1 MNTTQVNK
9 IISNNEEKIYSI
21 TGTREEIKKQYKKI
35 FNSGTNQE
43 KILMKL
49 TKDPYIRASIN
60 FMLTQCNTLYSIF
73 NTSLGGE
80 GVYDMLSQ
88 EANNPI
94 LICRNAISRN
104 AININE
110 NPSAGKNKLIREILV
125 NSSDLLPLDG
135 KYFLIYG
142 PCQSGKSLFI
152 QLVALSH
159 ILYNKCS
166 VIVILR
172 NCVGDSKQLRER
184 SDQFII
190 SHHEAIRTHQGVSFD
205 KKRTLNYIYVGDT
218 KDSTKLKSALSGETP
233 SMIIAIANDTQM
245 KRIKTTL
252 DTIKNPKI
260 VVTIDES
267 DQVAYGND
275 NVAFRETFHN
285 SILNK
290 ASRVYAVTATS
301 FDTIFSEDKIKNGNI
316 IVMKPKGVYKGLKQ
330 IQLIALDKTVT
341 PASGKNTW
349 FDNDTNL
356 LPVMREMREV
366 NDKNVY
372 NDIMGSRES
381 INYNHPIIL
390 LVKNSHLNDKQL
402 LLLNKISTD
411 PTLNNWNGIVY
422 NGKGIYVYSPHI
434 RYLNKMQGGV
444 GDREKIG
451 EPVAGFRNCLLFK
464 GQQISAGLQ
473 YFYKLNDKIIKRG
486 KIITHIVI
494 VAGDMADRG
503 ISFVSTNRKWHVTS
517 MYYVPPVGASIA
529 NKIQAAG
536 RLCGNFNDAIPLKMY
551 SPRQVLVDVLK
562 GIHIQEEMLSRAKS
576 YKGNFSV
583 MESVGKMKFN
593 KNKIPSKKFGVK
605 ECPIKKENLV
615 EGSDL
620 KYGGVSRN
628 VYRKDITK
636 IIDVRTVVKFPGE
649 KKEREEKVQVDE
661 QVDEQVEVQN
671 LTSEQTRLVNMFKKW
686 AILNTTIANFMKL
699 LQPRRLYSE
708 SEFKLLVKQSSIKMV
723 DIFLYE
729 RPSGVSKGYGEIMK
743 RINGT
748 IQLDPVLVYYYCQY
762 FN

>member
-1 MNTTQVNK
+1 
-9 IISNNEEKIYSI
+9 
-21 TGTREEIKKQYKKI
+21 
-35 FNSGTNQE
+35 
-43 KILMKL
+43 
-49 TKDPYIRASIN
+49 
-60 FMLTQCNTLYSIF
+60 
-73 NTSLGGE
+73 
-80 GVYDMLSQ
+80 
-88 EANNPI
+88 
-94 LICRNAISRN
+94 
-104 AININE
+104 
-110 NPSAGKNKLIREILV
+110 
-125 NSSDLLPLDG
+125 
-135 KYFLIYG
+135 
-142 PCQSGKSLFI
+142 
-152 QLVALSH
+152 
-159 ILYNKCS
+159 
-166 VIVILR
+166 
-172 NCVGDSKQLRER
+172 
-184 SDQFII
+184 
-190 SHHEAIRTHQGVSFD
+190 
-205 KKRTLNYIYVGDT
+205 
-218 KDSTKLKSALSGETP
+218 
-233 SMIIAIANDTQM
+233 
-245 KRIKTTL
+245 
-252 DTIKNPKI
+252 
-260 VVTIDES
+260 
-267 DQVAYGND
+267 
-275 NVAFRETFHN
+275 
-285 SILNK
+285 
-290 ASRVYAVTATS
+290 
-301 FDTIFSEDKIKNGNI
+301 
-316 IVMKPKGVYKGLKQ
+316 
-330 IQLIALDKTVT
+330 
-341 PASGKNTW
+341 
-349 FDNDTNL
+349 
-356 LPVMREMREV
+356 
-366 NDKNVY
+366 
-372 NDIMGSRES
+372 
-381 INYNHPIIL
+381 
-390 LVKNSHLNDKQL
+390 
-402 LLLNKISTD
+402 
-411 PTLNNWNGIVY
+411 
-422 NGKGIYVYSPHI
+422 
-434 RYLNKMQGGV
+434 MQGGV

-576 YKGNFSV
+576 YKGNFSL

-671 LTSEQTRLVNMFKKW
+671 LTSEQKRLVNMFKKW